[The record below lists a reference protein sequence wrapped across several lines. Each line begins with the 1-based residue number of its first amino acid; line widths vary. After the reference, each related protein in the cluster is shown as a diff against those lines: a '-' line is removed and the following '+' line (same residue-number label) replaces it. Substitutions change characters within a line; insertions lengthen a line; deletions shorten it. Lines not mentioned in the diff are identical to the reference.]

1 MRQKIIQIVSE
12 TIANESNAIAN
23 LTKIIDLTLIESVKC
38 IYNCKGRVIV
48 SGIGKSALVAK
59 KISATFNS
67 TGTKSIFLHAA
78 DALHGDVGVINEDDV
93 VLLLSKSGNTPEL
106 KVLVPILKNNK
117 NKIIGITGNQQGFLS
132 QQADYNIVFE
142 IEAEACPINLA
153 PTTSTTVQM
162 VIGDAIANALLHL
175 RGFKASDFLKFH
187 PAGSLG
193 KQLYVKI
200 EDIMTAENLPV
211 AFKNSPVKKVIMEM
225 SSKRFGAVVV
235 VNKANNIKG
244 IVTDGDLRRML
255 ETEADIETVVAGEI
269 MSKKPKEIKPKAL
282 AIEGLNLMQQHQ
294 ISQLLVVENKQLK
307 GIIHLQDI
315 LKEGI
320 V

>member
-1 MRQKIIQIVSE
+1 LRQKIIQIVSE

-142 IEAEACPINLA
+142 IEAEACPI
-153 PTTSTTVQM
+153 QM

-175 RGFKASDFLKFH
+175 RGFNVSDFLKFH

-200 EDIMTAENLPV
+200 EDIMMAEHLPL
-211 AFKNSPVKKVIMEM
+211 AFSNSPVKKVIMEM

-235 VNKANNIKG
+235 VNETNNIQG

-269 MSKKPKEIKPKAL
+269 MSKKPKEIEPKAL